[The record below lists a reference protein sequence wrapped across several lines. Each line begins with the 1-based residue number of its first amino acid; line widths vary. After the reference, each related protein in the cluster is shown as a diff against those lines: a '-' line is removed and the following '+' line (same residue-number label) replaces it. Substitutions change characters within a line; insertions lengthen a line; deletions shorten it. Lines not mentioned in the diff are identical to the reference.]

1 MQTRTAKLTLY
12 FICCMTISVYAQQ
25 NNTRIVSG
33 HVYAIENNVH
43 KIVLPYASIVILNL
57 PDSAFVKG
65 NTTNKNGDFRIE
77 YPIKENTGYLLKVSY
92 TGMRTQYY
100 ELKKT
105 SPIQLGDIIL

>member
-57 PDSAFVKG
+57 PDSALRKV
-65 NTTNKNGDFRIE
+65 NTSNKNGEFM
-77 YPIKENTGYLLKVSY
+77 NQYLI
-92 TGMRTQYY
+92 T
-100 ELKKT
+100 E
-105 SPIQLGDIIL
+105 